1 LKAIAKKKREKAI
14 MPVKKCDRKET
25 RKNIAIRK
33 ELLTPVELRYLSM
46 KKREKK
52 KNMYPKLLGTEIAP

>member
-1 LKAIAKKKREKAI
+1 

-25 RKNIAIRK
+25 RKNIVIRK